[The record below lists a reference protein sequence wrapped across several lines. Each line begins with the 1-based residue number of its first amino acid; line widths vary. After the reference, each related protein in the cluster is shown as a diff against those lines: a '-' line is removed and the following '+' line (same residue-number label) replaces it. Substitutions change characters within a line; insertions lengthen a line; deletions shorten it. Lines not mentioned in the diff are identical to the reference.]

1 MNFITGILITT
12 SLLALS
18 SSHAQ
23 TKELNKQRRLSDST
37 KVLALLDSCKENLG
51 VDPVKAIAFGK
62 EAETLADKIG
72 FEKGN
77 ALGLKMLGIANYY
90 QGNNVDALN
99 FYKQS
104 LAVFISLGDDVG
116 ISNLQNNIGAIYM
129 NEGDDVKALTYFL
142 QSLQKA
148 EKAGDS
154 LRILTAMANVGA
166 VYSHNDSTFTKA
178 IYYDQKALPLAE
190 ALKAK
195 EAIGTISVNL
205 GLIYAF
211 RNEDYLAMIYY
222 KKSLKAFGNSENSPS
237 SYNALGALFLKKNNY
252 TLALLNHRKAYEI
265 ATRLKGKPDI
275 VQALQGLGRT
285 YAKKNDNKAA
295 IKYFLDAEAIAKE
308 IDVKQDLMNG
318 YRDMSKVYASIGD
331 FKNALLFHQ
340 KYADY
345 KDTLVNETTS
355 KQLATFQFEF
365 DLQKKEGEI
374 TGLKKDNSL
383 RQLELIRQRF
393 AKNASIVG
401 LILVFILAFFIY
413 RNYRNK
419 VKSNKILDKKNGQ
432 IEHLLLNIFPEEV
445 ANELQA
451 TGKATPRHFE
461 NVSVLFTDFKG
472 FTAIAEKLTPEEVV
486 EELNSCFMA
495 FDNIVDKY
503 NLEKIKTIGDSYMC
517 AGNIPTYDKDHV
529 CNIIKAS
536 LDMLRFME
544 QYNSDRIS
552 KNLPV
557 WDIRIGVHVGPVVAG
572 IVGTKKYAYDIW
584 GSTVNVASRMESNG
598 APGLVNISAAIYEQ
612 VKNEY
617 TCNYRGKIYAKNV
630 GDIDMYFVSTEQIKY
645 ETTIVP
651 SIIVQPLQAKIL

>member
-1 MNFITGILITT
+1 MNFRTGILFTVCI
-12 SLLALS
+12 LAFS

-23 TKELNKQRRLSDST
+23 TKEQNKQRRPSDSI
-37 KVLALLDSCKENLG
+37 KVIALLESIKQNLAI
-51 VDPVKAIAFGK
+51 DPAKAIEFGN
-62 EAETLADKIG
+62 EAVALAGKDG
-72 FEKGN
+72 FEKEL
-77 ALGLKMLGIANYY
+77 ALGFKMLGIANYY

-104 LAVFISLGDDVG
+104 LAVFTSLGDDVG

-129 NEGDDVKALTYFL
+129 SEGDDVKALSYFL
-142 QSLQKA
+142 QSLQKG
-148 EKAGDS
+148 EKTGDS
-154 LRILTAMANVGA
+154 LRTLSAMANVGA

-190 ALKAK
+190 ALKAND
-195 EAIGTISVNL
+195 AIGTISVNL
-205 GLIYAF
+205 GHIYAF
-211 RNEDYLAMIYY
+211 RNEDSLAMFYY

-237 SYNALGALFLKKNNY
+237 SYNALGALYLKKDNY
-252 TLALLNHRKAYEI
+252 ALALFNHREAYAI
-265 ATRLKGKPDI
+265 ATKLNGKPDI

-285 YAKKNDNKAA
+285 YAKMNDNKAA

-318 YRDMSKVYASIGD
+318 YRDMSIVYASMGD

-340 KYADY
+340 KYSDY
-345 KDTLVNETTS
+345 KDTLVNESTS

-383 RQLELIRQRF
+383 RQLELRRQRF

-419 VKSNKILDKKNGQ
+419 VKSNKILDKKNSE
-432 IEHLLLNIFPEEV
+432 IEHLLLNIFPAEV
-445 ANELQA
+445 ANELQT

-472 FTAIAEKLTPEEVV
+472 FTAIADKLTPEEVV
-486 EELNSCFMA
+486 EELNTCFMA
-495 FDNIVDKY
+495 FDNIVDKH

-598 APGLVNISAAIYEQ
+598 APGLVNISAATYEQ
-612 VKNEY
+612 VKNDY

-630 GDIDMYFVSTEQIKY
+630 GDIDMYFVSPEQIKY
-645 ETTIVP
+645 ENPPVVSRIE
-651 SIIVQPLQAKIL
+651 QPLQTKVL